1 MTLEFNQIAPQIK
14 DMGETLANRNKNDD
28 TLLEKAR
35 ALLREHAT
43 NFDDLHTRIT
53 QAEEAQKGVRFN
65 WVGAAPTDEAL
76 TASFPPPSAPTRA
89 TVIASDGSQIYLDKH
104 GIALYYLVN
113 VGAIVYRH
121 GSGETPDVRTEPQ
134 LFFKDDDIFGNQGL
148 LVSNNLVN
156 AKRDVAEVDIL
167 ARLSFAYTQDDTRI
181 ALIDG
186 QLTMHALELSAKE
199 QKQFQKEYLS
209 SLDTLQNNGMSIAAY
224 IDRPRG
230 SFVLALLHLADLGS
244 DAITEESIRR
254 NPFVTL
260 TDAQLFAELPAGHR
274 SALFNQRSKANADY
288 SQAGHQVYF
297 FYLNTATNENPNI
310 VRVEL
315 PVWVAKNPDALNA
328 LHAVLLQQSKITGGY
343 PYVLA
348 RAHELAIIPPS
359 EREALETM
367 LAINLRKA
375 GVSVAASLKQQNKN
389 ALFG

>member
-1 MTLEFNQIAPQIK
+1 MTLEFHQIAPQVK
-14 DMGETLANRNKNDD
+14 TMGETLANRNRNDD

-35 ALLREHAT
+35 TLLRENAT
-43 NFDDLHTRIT
+43 NFDDLHARIA
-53 QAEEAQKGVRFN
+53 QAEEAQKSVRFS
-65 WVGAAPTDEAL
+65 WVGAAPIDEAL
-76 TASFPPPSAPTRA
+76 TASFPPPAAPARA
-89 TVIASDGSQIYLDKH
+89 TVIASDGSQIYPDRH

-113 VGAIVYRH
+113 VGAIIYRH
-121 GSGETPDVRTEPQ
+121 GSGETPDISTEPQ
-134 LFFKDDDIFGNQGL
+134 LFFNDEAIFGEQGL
-148 LVSNNLVN
+148 LVSNKLVD

-167 ARLSFAYTQDDTRI
+167 ARLSFAYTADDTRI

-199 QKQFQKEYLS
+199 QKQFRKEYLG
-209 SLDTLQNNGMSIAAY
+209 SLDTLQSNGTSIAAY

-230 SFVLALLHLADLGS
+230 SFVLALLHLAGLG
-244 DAITEESIRR
+244 DTPITEESIRR

-260 TDAQLFAELPAGHR
+260 TDAQLFRELPAGHR

-288 SQAGHQVYF
+288 SQAGHQVCF
-297 FYLNTATNENPNI
+297 FYLNTATDKNPNI

-315 PVWVAKNPDALNA
+315 PRWVASDKNKFDA
-328 LHAVLLQQSKITGGY
+328 LHAVLLQQSRLTGGY

-367 LAINLRKA
+367 LAISLRKA
-375 GVSVAASLKQQNKN
+375 GVSVKASLKQQNKN